1 MTPVELSNLTFDY
14 ETDID
19 RIPNVKFVP
28 PGAAT
33 DRSDAR
39 LMMGVAERKADS
51 TIDVAI
57 VHIALCR
64 AEYEG
69 F

>member
-1 MTPVELSNLTFDY
+1 
-14 ETDID
+14 
-19 RIPNVKFVP
+19 
-28 PGAAT
+28 
-33 DRSDAR
+33 
-39 LMMGVAERKADS
+39 MMGVAERKADS